1 MSAITAGARLPVW
14 SKIIVFL
21 TISGI
26 LGSIA
31 TIVYGSLEIKRI
43 AELAG
48 NPKYVASLGNKI
60 VDLPDPLPKGFE
72 YQVGMDMS
80 FLRLVSLI
88 NRDAMQQYT
97 FYDFPGSTNQKAKKF
112 TEDAYAYGMN
122 TPSVVGKFTSLI
134 KEGSWQ
140 LLGKEM
146 PYMLGKVKTPEGQER
161 QGLVASCVNE
171 KGRAFLFYA
180 VQVDNQKFDMAPSM
194 ELIKS
199 IKSF

>member
-1 MSAITAGARLPVW
+1 MSSVAAGARLPVW

-21 TISGI
+21 TLSGI

-31 TIVYGSLEIKRI
+31 TIIYCSIEIKKMT
-43 AELAG
+43 ELAT
-48 NPKYVASLGNKI
+48 NTAYVSSLGKKI
-60 VDLPDPLPKGFE
+60 VQLPDPLPQGFE
-72 YQVGMDMS
+72 YHVGVDMR
-80 FLRLVSLI
+80 FLRLFSLI
-88 NRDAMQQYT
+88 NRGAMQQYA

-122 TPSVVGKFTSLI
+122 TPSVVGKFTALI

-140 LLGKEM
+140 LLDHEM
-146 PYMLGKVKTPEGQER
+146 PYMLGKIKTPEGQER

-171 KGRAFLFYA
+171 KGHGFWFYA